1 MYEGASF
8 FTIPCFFILSFWM
21 KLLLTPVA
29 ELNNQDTK
37 LLNVQKFL
45 PSYTNKLNEIIHLTR
60 HSKTLYENIQYGK
73 KTSTLVILLLI
84 YICIFLKL
92 FVLCQIYLK
101 KTFFYKEWL
110 EFYKLTWFFKNLFS
124 FLMAAMVVF
133 TKNHV
138 KL

>member
-1 MYEGASF
+1 
-8 FTIPCFFILSFWM
+8 M

-45 PSYTNKLNEIIHLTR
+45 PSHTNKLNEIINLTR

-84 YICIFLKL
+84 YICIFLK
-92 FVLCQIYLK
+92 
-101 KTFFYKEWL
+101 
-110 EFYKLTWFFKNLFS
+110 
-124 FLMAAMVVF
+124 
-133 TKNHV
+133 
-138 KL
+138 